1 MPVLRLYIFIAKY
14 VVQSADLE
22 VLSLL
27 ALLVYYWYKGTNTDA
42 ASKSRAG
49 GSERRSFTCFTS
61 TKVQLLTPEAV
72 LEVLGRLREA
82 KLYQDLGLVDVATK
96 IHEGIGSL
104 ALSKERE
111 RHLAEVVRQREA
123 QVQ

>member
-1 MPVLRLYIFIAKY
+1 M
-14 VVQSADLE
+14 
-22 VLSLL
+22 
-27 ALLVYYWYKGTNTDA
+27 
-42 ASKSRAG
+42 
-49 GSERRSFTCFTS
+49 
-61 TKVQLLTPEAV
+61 
-72 LEVLGRLREA
+72 LGRLREA

-96 IHEGIGSL
+96 ILEGIGSL

>member
-1 MPVLRLYIFIAKY
+1 M
-14 VVQSADLE
+14 
-22 VLSLL
+22 
-27 ALLVYYWYKGTNTDA
+27 
-42 ASKSRAG
+42 
-49 GSERRSFTCFTS
+49 
-61 TKVQLLTPEAV
+61 TPEAD